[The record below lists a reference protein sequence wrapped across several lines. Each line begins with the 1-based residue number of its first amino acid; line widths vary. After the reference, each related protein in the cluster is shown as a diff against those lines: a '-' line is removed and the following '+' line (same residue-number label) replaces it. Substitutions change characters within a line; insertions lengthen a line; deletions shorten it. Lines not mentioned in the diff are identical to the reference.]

1 MERTLR
7 LSPRHQLFLDL
18 AYQQVPEADIA
29 TVETYLYF
37 LRVASDIFA
46 NQQAF
51 FGRYELSEGKLVV
64 LQLLRQAPHYRLTP
78 SALAKAAGV
87 TRGTM
92 TGLLIGL
99 ERSGLVKRDEHPED
113 GRMFSIELTEAALD
127 LFERILPER
136 INRTMEFMSSLTKE
150 EQHQL
155 RAFLEKMERSLPAL
169 SAS

>member
-1 MERTLR
+1 MEPMERTLR

-18 AYQQVPEADIA
+18 AHQVPEADIA
-29 TVETYLYF
+29 AVETYLYF

-64 LQLLRQAPHYRLTP
+64 LQLLRQAPHYRLIP
-78 SALAKAAGV
+78 STLAKAAGV

-99 ERSGLVKRDEHPED
+99 ERSGLGKRDEHPEH
-113 GRMFSIELTEAALD
+113 GRMFSIELTQATLD
-127 LFERILPER
+127 LFYPNLPER
-136 INRTMEFMSSLTKE
+136 LNRPISF
-150 EQHQL
+150 
-155 RAFLEKMERSLPAL
+155 
-169 SAS
+169 

>member
-18 AYQQVPEADIA
+18 VRQAPEVDIA
-29 TVETYLYF
+29 AVETYLYF
-37 LRVASDIFA
+37 LRIASDIFA

-92 TGLLIGL
+92 TGLLVGL

-136 INRTMEFMSSLTKE
+136 VNRIMEFMSSLTEE

-155 RAFLEKMERSLPAL
+155 RAFLEKMERGLPAL

>member
-18 AYQQVPEADIA
+18 ARQFPEADTA
-29 TVETYLYF
+29 AVETYLYF
-37 LRVASDIFA
+37 ARVASDIFA

-78 SALAKAAGV
+78 SALAEAAGV

-92 TGLLIGL
+92 TGLLAGL
-99 ERSGLVKRDEHPED
+99 ERSGLVKRTVHPED

-136 INRTMEFMSSLTKE
+136 INRTVEFMSSLTQE
-150 EQHQL
+150 EQHHL
-155 RAFLEKMERSLPAL
+155 RVLLEKMERGLPAL

>member
-7 LSPRHQLFLDL
+7 LSPRYQLFLEL
-18 AYQQVPEADIA
+18 ACQVPEADNA
-29 TVETYLYF
+29 TIEAYVYF

-92 TGLLIGL
+92 TGLLAGL

-113 GRMFSIELTEAALD
+113 GRMFSIELTETAFD

-136 INRTMEFMSSLTKE
+136 IKRSMEFMSSLSDE

-155 RAFLEKMERSLPAL
+155 RVLLEKMERGLPAL
-169 SAS
+169 SAT

>member
-18 AYQQVPEADIA
+18 VRQVPEADIA
-29 TVETYLYF
+29 SVETYLYF
-37 LRVASDIFA
+37 SRVAHDIFV

-51 FGRYELSEGKLVV
+51 LGRYELSEGKLVV
-64 LQLLRQAPHYRLTP
+64 LQLLRHAPQYRLIP
-78 SALAKAAGV
+78 SALAEAAGV

-92 TGLLIGL
+92 TGLIAGL

-113 GRMFSIELTEAALD
+113 ARMFSIELTEQALD
-127 LFERILPER
+127 LFERLLSER
-136 INRTMEFMSSLTKE
+136 INRIVEFMSSLTEE
-150 EQHQL
+150 EQHHL
-155 RAFLEKMERSLPAL
+155 HALLEKMERGLPAL

>member
-7 LSPRHQLFLDL
+7 LSLRYQLFLDL
-18 AYQQVPEADIA
+18 ARQVPEADLA

-51 FGRYELSEGKLVV
+51 LGRYGLSEGKLGV
-64 LQLLRQAPHYRLTP
+64 LLLLRQAPHYRLTP
-78 SALAKAAGV
+78 SALAEAAGV

-92 TGLLIGL
+92 TGLLTGL

-113 GRMFSIELTEAALD
+113 GRMFSIELTMPALD
-127 LFERILPER
+127 LFEQMLPER
-136 INRTMEFMSSLTKE
+136 INRIMEFMSSLTEE

-155 RAFLEKMERSLPAL
+155 RAFLEKMERGLPAL